1 MNPVDLLGKIIEIS
15 HSNLEITSRINA
27 ILNII
32 AKEMY
37 FDEVL
42 VFTYDEDRRLTCKY
56 MNQNSLLFKILS
68 TYRCHIGEGIIGGI
82 AQKRMPQFFSKR
94 DIPLRFGC
102 LFYPELDGC
111 IEKYKAFSFL
121 PLTDDSYLYG
131 VLVACS
137 STRESVSVHDS
148 EKILLSIISREIGG
162 ILKAND
168 LLISSKKRIS
178 ELVTLSEL
186 GKLLTSNIEPHT
198 LFKNIGLIVA
208 KALNATF
215 VTIRMEHAFLKF
227 DLHRITYGEMDPA
240 TENHVN
246 SLEKEAVQKKS
257 AVTLKNYILD
267 QGDMPPINLFMYSTP
282 IVSKN
287 RVIGVITIG
296 GTSSQQNFTLEQSG
310 QYLVN
315 TIVNYIT
322 NGFENTLLNSKL
334 RDVIEELN
342 NAQKRLIEQEKFR
355 SLGEMTANI
364 AHEIKNPLVIIGGYA
379 KRLAKKVYLDRTE
392 NRYVDIIIK
401 EVSRLE
407 TVLNEILDYVKETH
421 APREICNM
429 NDCIEE
435 ILYLFSSVP
444 TWEKI
449 EIDKETDGNLP
460 MIMCD
465 VQQIKQVFINIL
477 VNAYEAMH
485 GVGKITIRTEQT
497 VLDDNPC
504 LVISITD
511 TGGGIDPAVIDNIF
525 NPFFTTKEKGTGLG
539 LAISNRIIMNH
550 LGRIEL
556 KNMAGKGVTFFV
568 YLPLKENIIKE
579 VLL

>member
-1 MNPVDLLGKIIEIS
+1 MNPIDLLGKIIEIS

-32 AKEMY
+32 SKEMY
-37 FDEVL
+37 FDEVI

-56 MNQNSLLFKILS
+56 MNQTSLLFKILC
-68 TYRCHIGEGIIGGI
+68 TYRCHIGEGVIGGI
-82 AQKRMPQFFSKR
+82 AQKRMPQFFSKK

-111 IEKYKAFSFL
+111 IEKYKTFSFL

-131 VLVACS
+131 VLVSCS
-137 STRESVSVHDS
+137 STKESIHDS
-148 EKILLSIISREIGG
+148 DKILLSIISREIGG

-168 LLISSKKRIS
+168 LFISSRKRIS

-208 KALNATF
+208 KALNAAF

-227 DLHRITYGEMDPA
+227 DLHRITYGEIDPA

-246 SLEKEAVQKKS
+246 RLEKEAMQKKS
-257 AVTLKNYILD
+257 SVTLKNFISD
-267 QGDMPPINLFMYSTP
+267 QDDTSHADLYMYATP

-296 GTSSQQNFTLEQSG
+296 GTKSQQNFNLEQSG

-364 AHEIKNPLVIIGGYA
+364 AHEIKNPLVIIGGFA

-407 TVLNEILDYVKETH
+407 AVLNEILDYVKETH
-421 APREICNM
+421 TPREICNM
-429 NDCIEE
+429 NDCIDE

-449 EIDKETDGNLP
+449 EIEKETDSNLP

-497 VLDDNPC
+497 ILDNNPC

-579 VLL
+579 ELL

>member
-1 MNPVDLLGKIIEIS
+1 MNPVDLFGKIIEIS
-15 HSNLEITSRINA
+15 HSNLEIISRINA

-32 AKEMY
+32 AKEMS
-37 FDEVL
+37 FDEVI

-56 MNQNSLLFKILS
+56 MNQKSYLFKILS
-68 TYRCHIGEGIIGGI
+68 MYRCHIGEGIIGSI
-82 AQKRMPQFFSKR
+82 AQKRMPQYFSKR

-111 IEKYKAFSFL
+111 IEKYKTFSFH

-131 VLVACS
+131 VLVTCS
-137 STRESVSVHDS
+137 STKEFIHDS

-162 ILKAND
+162 VLKTNEM
-168 LLISSKKRIS
+168 LISSKKRIS

-186 GKLLTSNIEPHT
+186 GKLLTSNTEPHT

-215 VTIRMEHAFLKF
+215 VTIKLEHAFLKF
-227 DLHRITYGEMDPA
+227 DLERITYGEIDIA
-240 TENHVN
+240 TENHIN
-246 SLEKEAVQKKS
+246 KLEKEAMQKKS
-257 AVTLKNYILD
+257 AVIIKNHLLD
-267 QGDMPPINLFMYSTP
+267 QDDMPPISFSIYSMP
-282 IVSKN
+282 IVSRE
-287 RVIGVITIG
+287 RVIGIITIG
-296 GTSSQQNFTLEQSG
+296 GAKSQQNFNLEQSG

-322 NGFENTLLNSKL
+322 NGFENTLLNLKL

-342 NAQKRLIEQEKFR
+342 HAQKRLIEQEKFR

-364 AHEIKNPLVIIGGYA
+364 AHEIKNPLVIIGGFA
-379 KRLAKKVYLDRTE
+379 KRLAKKLYLDRTE

-407 TVLNEILDYVKETH
+407 AVLNEILDYVKETH

-429 NDCIEE
+429 NDCIDE

-449 EIDKETDGNLP
+449 EIEKKTDINLP
-460 MIMCD
+460 TILCD
-465 VQQIKQVFINIL
+465 IQQIKQVFINII

-485 GVGKITIRTEQT
+485 GFGKIIIQIEQT
-497 VLDDNPC
+497 MLENNPF
-504 LVISITD
+504 LVVSITD
-511 TGGGIDPAVIDNIF
+511 TGGGIDPAVIDDIF

-550 LGRIEL
+550 LGRIEV
-556 KNMAGKGVTFFV
+556 KNMAGKGATFFV
-568 YLPLKENIIKE
+568 YLPLNENIIKE
-579 VLL
+579 EFL

>member
-1 MNPVDLLGKIIEIS
+1 MNPIDLLGKIIEIS

-32 AKEMY
+32 AKEMN
-37 FDEVL
+37 FDEVI
-42 VFTYDEDRRLTCKY
+42 VFTYDEDKRLTCKY
-56 MNQNSLLFKILS
+56 MNQKSSLFKILCM
-68 TYRCHIGEGIIGGI
+68 YRCHIGEGIVGGI

-111 IEKYKAFSFL
+111 IEKYKTFSFL

-131 VLVACS
+131 VLAACS
-137 STRESVSVHDS
+137 STKESMHDS
-148 EKILLSIISREIGG
+148 EKILLSIISREVGG
-162 ILKAND
+162 ILKAYE

-178 ELVTLSEL
+178 ELATLSEL
-186 GKLLTSNIEPHT
+186 GKLLTSNIEPHA

-208 KALNATF
+208 KALNASF
-215 VTIRMEHAFLKF
+215 ATIRMEQAFLKF
-227 DLHRITYGEMDPA
+227 DLHRITYGEIDPA

-246 SLEKEAVQKKS
+246 KLEKDAIQQKR
-257 AVTLKNYILD
+257 AVTLKNYLLD
-267 QGDMPPINLFMYSTP
+267 QGDMSPIDISMYSTP

-296 GTSSQQNFTLEQSG
+296 GTKSQQNFVLERSE

-342 NAQKRLIEQEKFR
+342 SAQKRLIEQEKFR

-364 AHEIKNPLVIIGGYA
+364 AHEIKNPLVIIGGFA
-379 KRLAKKVYLDRTE
+379 KRLAKKVALDRTE
-392 NRYVDIIIK
+392 NRYVDIIIR

-407 TVLNEILDYVKETH
+407 IILNEILDYVKETH
-421 APREICNM
+421 TSREICNM
-429 NDCIEE
+429 NDCIDE

-449 EIDKETDGNLP
+449 EIDKEIDCNLP
-460 MIMCD
+460 TIMCD

-485 GVGKITIRTEQT
+485 GIGKITIRTEQT
-497 VLDDNPC
+497 VLNNNPC
-504 LVISITD
+504 LAVSITD
-511 TGGGIDPAVIDNIF
+511 NGGGIDPAAIDNIF

-550 LGRIEL
+550 LGRIEV

-568 YLPLKENIIKE
+568 YLPLKENTIKE
-579 VLL
+579 EFL